1 MIDTHIMSNFCIGCD
16 KGPKSSDP
24 SYDAWLSA
32 HKPLCQKNY
41 SGSAWRLEVE
51 AAKVIFRRSVDQY
64 NLKYTRVLC
73 DGDAKTVTTL
83 NNAKIYTDTIVKE
96 DCGNHVSKRL
106 YNGIEKAKQAS
117 KGTKHHLSGK
127 GRITQKLQKQL
138 SVSYGQALKDGAPLF
153 MTQYRSTHNVLFMPQ
168 YRSTHNVLFM
178 PQYRSTHNVLFMTQY
193 RSTHNVLFMPQY
205 RSTHN
210 VLFMTQYRS
219 THNVLFMTQYRSIHN
234 VLFMTQYRSTHN
246 VLFMPQYRSTHNVL
260 FMTQYRSTHNLLF
273 MTRRVRV
280 LHRFFI
286 AWGGLSL
293 GWWNRPVRRLLPQ
306 PRRLFGLI
314 VRLSRLQRSQVF
326 IIYY

>member
-16 KGPKSSDP
+16 NGPKSSDR

-51 AAKVIFRRSVDQY
+51 AAKVIFRRSVDQH

-96 DCGNHVSKRL
+96 DCVNHVSKRL
-106 YNGIEKAKQAS
+106 YNGIEKTKQAS

-153 MTQYRSTHNVLFMPQ
+153 MTQYRS
-168 YRSTHNVLFM
+168 
-178 PQYRSTHNVLFMTQY
+178 
-193 RSTHNVLFMPQY
+193 
-205 RSTHN
+205 
-210 VLFMTQYRS
+210 
-219 THNVLFMTQYRSIHN
+219 IHN
-234 VLFMTQYRSTHN
+234 VLFMTQYRSLHN
-246 VLFMPQYRSTHNVL
+246 LLFMTQYRSLHNLLFMTQYRSTYNLL